1 LLALALL
8 CLGSGCGDG
17 CAGPDQPVLVEER
30 TEVVRYELPPANSA
44 GTLRGLGPH
53 LWESTYDRRGD
64 EQGIQPSRDSVAQL
78 IWADLDTYQF
88 LQIDRGEVI
97 HDEIRIGRDIYR
109 RYSAEEPYLKGKG
122 VPGDS
127 MILHRTMGMWDQA
140 IAPFADQLA
149 YERVDDGT
157 VEGRAVRVYRLRL
170 VPVASLDGALPV
182 SPERAATLMGI
193 VTTPLSLEGAVYVD
207 IETGNRLLAELEGRF
222 VPRRSVGGGDLAQE
236 VLVSYRE
243 SRSLTG
249 IPAEVVAPLATEVLD
264 PGKAQSEEARRARRQ
279 STLDRMGP

>member
-1 LLALALL
+1 MLVP
-8 CLGSGCGDG
+8 LGSGCGDG
-17 CAGPDQPVLVEER
+17 CAGPEKPSLGEQI

-44 GTLRGLGPH
+44 GTLRALGPH

-64 EQGIQPSRDSVAQL
+64 EQGIQPSRDSVARL

-88 LQIDRGEVI
+88 LQIDKGEVI

-109 RYSAEEPYLKGKG
+109 RYTADEPYLKGKG

-127 MILHRTMGMWDQA
+127 MILHRTMGMWEQA
-140 IAPFADQLA
+140 IAPFAEQLA

-170 VPVASLDGALPV
+170 VPVASLEGSMSL
-182 SPERAATLMGI
+182 SPDRAATMMGI

-207 IETGNRLLAELEGRF
+207 VETGNRLLAELEGRF

-249 IPAEVVAPLATEVLD
+249 IPAEVVAPAETEILD
-264 PGKAQSEEARRARRQ
+264 PENVQSEEARRARRQ
-279 STLDRMGP
+279 GTLDRMGGQ